1 MCVPNSRMS
10 ILNFRMYVP
19 CLQTEPGRVVAVWA
33 EVSKVVLTDLFGGN
47 APNGACRE
55 VKNGENRV

>member
-19 CLQTEPGRVVAVWA
+19 CLQMERGRAMVVRA
-33 EVSKVVLTDLFGGN
+33 EVPKIVLADLFGGN

>member
-1 MCVPNSRMS
+1 MYVPNSRMS

-19 CLQTEPGRVVAVWA
+19 CLWMELGKVMAARA
-33 EVSKVVLTDLFGGN
+33 EVPKVVLTDLFGGN